1 MIGIALTA
9 VLAVLAITLLGSL
22 VRVALGPT
30 ARDRLLGVVLSGTTG
45 VGFLVVASVAF
56 DEPALRDAALVIC
69 ALAAVAAAV
78 RLRAEYDMAARA
90 GPEIATKEDDD
101 R

>member
-1 MIGIALTA
+1 MIDIALTA

-22 VRVALGPT
+22 VRIALGPT

-45 VGFLVVASVAF
+45 VGFLAVASVAF
-56 DEPALRDAALVIC
+56 DQPALRDAALVIC
-69 ALAAVAAAV
+69 ALAAVAVAV
-78 RLRAEYDMAARA
+78 RLRAEYDLASRSGAEAAT
-90 GPEIATKEDDD
+90 GEDDD